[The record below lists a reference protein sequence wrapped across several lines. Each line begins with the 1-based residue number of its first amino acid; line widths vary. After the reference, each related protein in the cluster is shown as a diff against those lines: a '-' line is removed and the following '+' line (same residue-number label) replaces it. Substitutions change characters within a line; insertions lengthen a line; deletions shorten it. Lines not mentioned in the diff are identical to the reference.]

1 MIENNS
7 KDLKGENYIIGIYT
21 NKLNNGVSQY
31 SFRIRAE
38 QELFKNYIIS
48 DVSTEN
54 ICITQEKNQS
64 CYFIIPVVNV
74 YKNSNLFLYG
84 ISSSNSDDL
93 IISYKKIKMNENIAK
108 NGKYIDDGIYTK
120 TSKDQFIKN
129 MLFIS
134 NTEMNLKE
142 DENILIKIESPEPGT
157 VTLLHTFKFNLS
169 ESLVNPKNKEIFYI
183 NANSELYL
191 NIPQG
196 VKSLIHI
203 NAISGK
209 GQLGYEND
217 EQSLQE
223 ISGKYS
229 SMFLQSVENN
239 ENRIKIRSNPDSNF
253 IFYAYMKIGSIKRNI
268 NEISLGSAVLR
279 TGEGFPIEFYS
290 KIAEGQDYII
300 NFNLN
305 NFNFKEIQEENN
317 DMNIFNIRAYIVP
330 EDIIE
335 KLKLDDTFVYNNNP
349 FQGKYEISYSMAKLV
364 LNKDYIK
371 QYYSK
376 GVKNYIYL
384 VIEDSYSNPTILNNI
399 LGEITIW
406 QNNNIDYIAP
416 NNVYINSNLQTGTK
430 SVNKYKLIKKNSED
444 KIMRIEFSPS
454 SQNVK
459 YKMYYINQLNL
470 LQNTEVDFI
479 EEENFGKKNIDV
491 NLNNDYD
498 TIIFEIYNE
507 KEESDINKMSYS
519 LRYRTDKEKNKF
531 KKYIK
536 NGDIKIIKETKDN
549 NIRNISLSIP
559 IIKDNET
566 SKVISAEYYLKIYKF
581 SDKDLFINNT
591 ISIIDNLDPYKI
603 IEFTTNETEYN
614 NTITIPNDK
623 NKYYITVNAITN
635 ERELLSY
642 NSFVIDINKE
652 KDEGQKEESK
662 GGLEWYYIL
671 LIILAILILL
681 VIIIFSIRYAMKK
694 RENKIED
701 TEQMIPLTTENKL

>member
-1 MIENNS
+1 MAKILKNEEGEIYFNYKYFVGELLGKLIKIEKTSWKNRYDLPQKSEYLTYDKLRQRIIYTKKETEKCDNGCYLFIEVHPFEKYLDEKSTENLNMDFSIFLKKSEKIVKLRLNEVIMGTLSQTIEDNYIEYYSIEVPFSTNKIYIDYSSENTNIIINSGYKKPTKDQKELIFDSTGKDQIFVIENNS

-64 CYFIIPVVNV
+64 CYFIIPIINV

-93 IISYKKIKMNENIAK
+93 IISFKKIKMNENIAK

-183 NANSELYL
+183 SANSELYL

-217 EQSLQE
+217 KQSLQE

-239 ENRIKIRSNPDSNF
+239 ENRIKIRSNPENDF

-290 KIAEGQDYII
+290 KIAENQDYII

-430 SVNKYKLIKKNSED
+430 SANKYKLIKKN
-444 KIMRIEFSPS
+444 
-454 SQNVK
+454 
-459 YKMYYINQLNL
+459 
-470 LQNTEVDFI
+470 T
-479 EEENFGKKNIDV
+479 
-491 NLNNDYD
+491 
-498 TIIFEIYNE
+498 
-507 KEESDINKMSYS
+507 
-519 LRYRTDKEKNKF
+519 
-531 KKYIK
+531 
-536 NGDIKIIKETKDN
+536 
-549 NIRNISLSIP
+549 
-559 IIKDNET
+559 
-566 SKVISAEYYLKIYKF
+566 
-581 SDKDLFINNT
+581 
-591 ISIIDNLDPYKI
+591 
-603 IEFTTNETEYN
+603 
-614 NTITIPNDK
+614 
-623 NKYYITVNAITN
+623 
-635 ERELLSY
+635 
-642 NSFVIDINKE
+642 
-652 KDEGQKEESK
+652 
-662 GGLEWYYIL
+662 L
-671 LIILAILILL
+671 LIILLLIMFILIVIYKQEQNLL
-681 VIIIFSIRYAMKK
+681 INI
-694 RENKIED
+694 N
-701 TEQMIPLTTENKL
+701 